1 MDDGFDPV
9 QIDRDLWSFLNLNLT
24 GNIVTK
30 LRAVKRLHGFE
41 AWRAI
46 VVPIEPK
53 TVTRR
58 RELHKKVH
66 QPAQCKKL
74 SDVENA
80 IKMWEKDRD
89 DYYDCGGQKIEEP
102 EQCTIILD
110 LLPETTPST
119 MMMTLEDYEG
129 KR

>member
-1 MDDGFDPV
+1 M
-9 QIDRDLWSFLNLNLT
+9 QIDCDLWSFLNLNLT
-24 GNIVTK
+24 SNIVTTF
-30 LRAVKRLHGFE
+30 RAVKRLHGFE

-58 RELHKKVH
+58 RELHKKSH

-74 SDVENA
+74 SYVENA
-80 IKMWEKDRD
+80 IEMWEEDRD

-110 LLPETTPST
+110 LLPEITPST
-119 MMMTLEDYEG
+119 MMMSLEEYEG
-129 KR
+129 KFEEIE